1 MTDQNDIYLEIGRK
15 RVFAAALHWPGWCRS
30 GRDEAA
36 AVATLL
42 DYAPRYALVAA
53 LAGLPFDIPAAVDDL
68 VIAERLP
75 GSSGTDFGAPLSIPH
90 ADSAPFDANELA
102 RATTILD
109 AVWQTFDTAAESA
122 VGVALRKGPR
132 GGGRE
137 LDDIVSHVRDADA
150 GYLSRLGRKRPA
162 GIADPREEHAA
173 IRQMAHEALA
183 AGMRGELPAQGPR
196 GGKIWSPRFFVRYV
210 AWHTLD
216 HAWEIEDRAIWN
228 AG

>member
-1 MTDQNDIYLEIGRK
+1 MIATYLEIGQK
-15 RVFAAALHWPGWCRS
+15 RVFAAALDWPGWSRG

-36 AVATLL
+36 ALAALL
-42 DYAPRYALVAA
+42 DYAPRYARVVAPT
-53 LAGLPFDIPAAVDDL
+53 GLPFDMPTSVDDFTI
-68 VIAERLP
+68 VERLP
-75 GSSGTDFGAPLSIPH
+75 GSSGTDFGAPLSTPE
-90 ADSAPFDANELA
+90 ADSRPFDAAELA
-102 RATTILD
+102 RSTAILD
-109 AVWQTFDTAAESA
+109 AVWQAFDAAAESA

-137 LDDIVSHVRDADA
+137 LDDIVSHVRGADG
-150 GYLSRLGRKRPA
+150 GYLARLGRQRPA
-162 GIADPREEHAA
+162 GIADPREEHTA
-173 IRQMAHEALA
+173 IRQIAHEALA

-210 AWHTLD
+210 AWHILD